1 MAYDGIN
8 LEYGKI
14 LEVVNVMTTAHDQI
28 VPTIEN
34 LRTRVN
40 TLVDDGMVFKQS
52 SDVIRNTYNQFDT
65 SLKAAVKG
73 IQDFSEMFNSIKKNA
88 EEFDEGIKNSLS
100 QSK

>member
-14 LEVVNVMTTAHDQI
+14 VEVVNLMTTAHDQI
-28 VPTIEN
+28 VPMIEN

-40 TLVDDGMVFKQS
+40 SLVDDGMVFKQS

-73 IQDFSEMFNSIKKNA
+73 IQDFSEMFTNIKQNA
-88 EEFDEGIKNSLS
+88 EDFDESIKNSLN